1 MTLLE
6 HRDLNTVGTEYS
18 NIVEI
23 QRDIKMAYMKM
34 MEVLKRKLINSLDNT
49 DSLRKWINFIKPEVG
64 NRIDEKTPKQG
75 KSVNQKI
82 GV

>member
-49 DSLRKWINFIKPEVG
+49 DSLRK
-64 NRIDEKTPKQG
+64 
-75 KSVNQKI
+75 
-82 GV
+82 

>member
-18 NIVEI
+18 NIVLI
-23 QRDIKMAYMKM
+23 QGDSKMAYMKM
-34 MEVLKRKLINSLDNT
+34 MEVLKWKLINSLDNT

-75 KSVNQKI
+75 KSGNQKI

>member
-6 HRDLNTVGTEYS
+6 HRKLNSRHWYS

-23 QRDIKMAYMKM
+23 QGDIKMAYMEM
-34 MEVLKRKLINSLDNT
+34 IEVLKRKLINSLDNT
-49 DSLRKWINFIKPEVG
+49 DSLRKWINFIKSKDG
-64 NRIDEKTPKQG
+64 NRIDEENPKQG
-75 KSVNQKI
+75 KSGNQKI